1 MKPELSL
8 IEKAARIAVI
18 AHADQKRKSDGF
30 PYIIHP
36 FMVAMKLMKY
46 GFDDTTIAAALI
58 HDVLEDTNLSQEEIK
73 EELGG
78 DVLEITKTVTEDKSL
93 KWEDRKQKYAQAVK
107 NGSSA
112 AKAVSIADKI
122 HNAEN
127 LIFTYSQIGS
137 EIWGKFNR
145 GRDAKIKNE
154 EEMLKTFKESW
165 SHPLIEE
172 YEKLVE
178 QMRKTQ

>member
-1 MKPELSL
+1 MNNELSL
-8 IEKAARIAVI
+8 IEKAARIAIV

-30 PYIIHP
+30 PYIVHP
-36 FMVAMKLMKY
+36 FMVAIKLLKY
-46 GFDDTTIAAALI
+46 QFSDEIIAAGLI
-58 HDVLEDTNLSQEEIK
+58 HDVLEDTDFSEEQI
-73 EELGG
+73 EQELGK

-93 KWEDRKQKYAQAVK
+93 EWEDRKKKYAQAVK

-122 HNAEN
+122 HNLEN
-127 LIFTYSQIGS
+127 LIFTYNQIGS
-137 EIWGKFNR
+137 KVWEKFNR
-145 GRDAKIKNE
+145 GKDTKIKNE
-154 EEMLKTFKESW
+154 EEMLKMFKGNW

-172 YEKLVE
+172 YERLVE